1 MENCVDFVNDYIE
14 ESWEYHEDDTL
25 FRVYIDG
32 YPEDNTKSGT
42 VIATVS
48 LTRRKDLVVDWHRND
63 YRLNENVKA
72 LIDETKIMLLQQY
85 DQFAVVAMN
94 TEKKNELY
102 TWDEISKNADGAAW
116 NDRELRV
123 KNNAREQVRQF
134 VFNRRHRDLENEG
147 NPEESVDIYC
157 DICAILFDRNGNISQ
172 YDNTALQTKLQKI
185 KVGDAVFC
193 FDKNCDF
200 AYEERKV
207 RIERVKK
214 DNAYKS
220 DVNPEGIV
228 LVGRD
233 ITIDEDGKSIFMVT
247 DDNFIRIAEFVDEK
261 NLDYV
266 LTSYGKENVEIFIDE
281 CAAKR
286 KEILDAGID
295 TADET
300 NLPSEEDIL
309 SDLNH
314 GVGID
319 EDGDYYNGWGVTD
332 HYDSDKPISL
342 HYGIDFVCKL
352 GTKII
357 RKSTGETGVIIGI
370 YDPQVE
376 LGKKLNP
383 EDHPIGF
390 MVRMK
395 GKDCYDASLFIKE
408 FEPVLE

>member
-14 ESWEYHEDDTL
+14 ESWKYHEDDTL
-25 FRVYIDG
+25 LRVCIDG

-42 VIATVS
+42 VIVTVS
-48 LTRRKDLVVDWHRND
+48 LTRRKDLVVDWHQND

-116 NDRELRV
+116 YDREFSV

-172 YDNTALQTKLQKI
+172 YDDTALQTKLQKV

-233 ITIDEDGKSIFMVT
+233 ITFDEDGKSIFMVT
-247 DDNFIRIAEFVDEK
+247 DDNFIRMAEFVDEK

-295 TADET
+295 AAEET

-332 HYDSDKPISL
+332 HYDSDTPISL

>member
-25 FRVYIDG
+25 LRVYIDG

-172 YDNTALQTKLQKI
+172 YDNTALQTKLQKV

-247 DDNFIRIAEFVDEK
+247 DDNFIRMAEFVDEK

-286 KEILDAGID
+286 KEILVAGID
-295 TADET
+295 TAEET

-309 SDLNH
+309 SDLNC
-314 GVGID
+314 GVGVD
-319 EDGDYYNGWGVTD
+319 EDGDYYNGWSVTD
-332 HYDSDKPISL
+332 HYDSDTPISL
-342 HYGIDFVCKL
+342 RYGIDFVCKL

>member
-14 ESWEYHEDDTL
+14 ESWKYHEDDTL
-25 FRVYIDG
+25 LRVYIDG
-32 YPEDNTKSGT
+32 YPKDNTKSGT

-116 NDRELRV
+116 DDRELRV

-185 KVGDAVFC
+185 KVGDVVFC

-247 DDNFIRIAEFVDEK
+247 DDNFIRMAEFVDEK

-286 KEILDAGID
+286 KEILVAGID
-295 TADET
+295 TAEET

-309 SDLNH
+309 SDLNC
-314 GVGID
+314 GVGVD
-319 EDGDYYNGWGVTD
+319 EYGDYYNGWGVTD
-332 HYDSDKPISL
+332 HYDSDTPISL
-342 HYGIDFVCKL
+342 RYGIDFVCKL

>member
-14 ESWEYHEDDTL
+14 ESWKYHEDDTL
-25 FRVYIDG
+25 LRVYIDG

-116 NDRELRV
+116 DDRELRV

-172 YDNTALQTKLQKI
+172 YDNTALQTKLQKV

-247 DDNFIRIAEFVDEK
+247 DDNFIRMAEFVDEK

-286 KEILDAGID
+286 KEILVAGID
-295 TADET
+295 TAEET

-309 SDLNH
+309 SDLNC
-314 GVGID
+314 GVGVD
-319 EDGDYYNGWGVTD
+319 EDGDYYNGWSVTD
-332 HYDSDKPISL
+332 HYDSDTPISL
-342 HYGIDFVCKL
+342 RYGIDFVCKL

-357 RKSTGETGVIIGI
+357 RKSTGETGVIISI

>member
-14 ESWEYHEDDTL
+14 ESWKYHEDDTL
-25 FRVYIDG
+25 LRVYIDG

-42 VIATVS
+42 VIAIVS

-116 NDRELRV
+116 DDRELRV

-247 DDNFIRIAEFVDEK
+247 DDNFIRMAEFVDEK

-286 KEILDAGID
+286 KEILVAGID
-295 TADET
+295 TAEET

-309 SDLNH
+309 SDLNC
-314 GVGID
+314 GVGVD
-319 EDGDYYNGWGVTD
+319 EDGDYYNRWGITD
-332 HYDSDKPISL
+332 HYDSDTPISL
-342 HYGIDFVCKL
+342 RYGIDFVCKL

>member
-14 ESWEYHEDDTL
+14 ESWKYHEDDTL
-25 FRVYIDG
+25 LRVYIDG

-116 NDRELRV
+116 DDRELRV

-247 DDNFIRIAEFVDEK
+247 DDNFIRMAEFVDEK

-286 KEILDAGID
+286 KEILVAVID
-295 TADET
+295 TAEET

-309 SDLNH
+309 SDLNC
-314 GVGID
+314 GVGVD

-332 HYDSDKPISL
+332 HYDSDTPISL
-342 HYGIDFVCKL
+342 RYGIDFVCKL

>member
-14 ESWEYHEDDTL
+14 ESWKYHEDDTL
-25 FRVYIDG
+25 LRVYIDG

-42 VIATVS
+42 VIAIVS

-116 NDRELRV
+116 DDRELRV

-172 YDNTALQTKLQKI
+172 YDNTALQTKLQKV

-247 DDNFIRIAEFVDEK
+247 DDNFIRMAEFVDEK

-286 KEILDAGID
+286 KEILVAGID
-295 TADET
+295 TAEET

-309 SDLNH
+309 SDLNC
-314 GVGID
+314 GVGVD
-319 EDGDYYNGWGVTD
+319 EDGDYYNGWSVTD
-332 HYDSDKPISL
+332 HYDSDTPISL
-342 HYGIDFVCKL
+342 RYGIDFVCKL

>member
-14 ESWEYHEDDTL
+14 ESWKYHEDDTL
-25 FRVYIDG
+25 LRVYIDG

-42 VIATVS
+42 VIAIVS

-116 NDRELRV
+116 DDRELRV

-134 VFNRRHRDLENEG
+134 VFNRRHRDMENEG
-147 NPEESVDIYC
+147 NPEKSVGIYC

-172 YDNTALQTKLQKI
+172 YDNTALQTKLQKV

-247 DDNFIRIAEFVDEK
+247 DDNFIRMAEFVDEK

-286 KEILDAGID
+286 KEILVAGID
-295 TADET
+295 TAEET

-309 SDLNH
+309 SDLNC
-314 GVGID
+314 GVGVD
-319 EDGDYYNGWGVTD
+319 EDGDYYNGWSVTD
-332 HYDSDKPISL
+332 HYDSDTPISL
-342 HYGIDFVCKL
+342 RYGIDFVCKL